1 MWHRTLD
8 WWRLSHKIYEKTF
21 RREKFSTKQILYFVF
36 LRGVDIARP
45 VWGFAVFGTALK
57 LKMIRVKV
65 QLSKRIHPFFS
76 ILEYIQCELQIYYL
90 IREILNWP
98 LSTFSFLSF
107 QCKCKTCDEWWAE
120 CIWPTDFWCWR
131 RLLNYCATATTL
143 ITFLYYTMELYLH

>member
-107 QCKCKTCDEWWAE
+107 QCSASA
-120 CIWPTDFWCWR
+120 R
-131 RLLNYCATATTL
+131 RATNDGLSVFDQL
-143 ITFLYYTMELYLH
+143 ISDVGGDYSTIVQQQLPW